1 MFFEAS
7 IFAKSLNYKKVEL
20 DFGVYYLF
28 DNFFITEVNEGEHF
42 DYPKLNMLLSSLR
55 AHYGSH
61 KRLAYIAN
69 RIHSYSIDPVLWSY
83 FDEDDSILIAAAIV
97 IYRDSTYLNA
107 NIEKQLASIPIKRAQ
122 SLNDALNWVSGLK
135 EFN

>member
-42 DYPKLNMLLSSLR
+42 DYAKLNVLLSSLR
-55 AHYGSH
+55 AHYGTH

-69 RIHSYSIDPVLWSY
+69 RINSYSIDPVLWSY